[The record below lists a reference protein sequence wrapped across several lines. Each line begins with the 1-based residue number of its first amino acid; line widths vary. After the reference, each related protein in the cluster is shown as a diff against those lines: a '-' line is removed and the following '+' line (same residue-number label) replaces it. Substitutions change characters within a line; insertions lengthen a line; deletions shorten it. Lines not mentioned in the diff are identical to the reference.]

1 MKTKLFFVMIAM
13 MSMAL
18 SSCAQEASLPK
29 FTKVLEVLNRG
40 INVRAEPSTTSA
52 KIGSNPEFLLV
63 IDEDAEWYHAY
74 VLIEGESEGRFLTQP
89 GYVSKKVCKVR
100 EPKALNAD
108 YARNVMPEANLS
120 FCVRKSGRYKDYCI
134 VSYDE
139 YYSRSGLTFLFVG
152 KVYGNYAVG
161 VQRAIEKDYG
171 TERIKSFGDD
181 GELLD
186 IPLARVYPS
195 TADDWNGLTDVEID
209 KLLESL
215 DDDEVNVLLPG
226 RVVYTHRDLE
236 EVTGEGVVC
245 YRYNASGK
253 YDDEE
258 YEEDDV
264 ALSAPTPQ
272 SFEHDRFALKQ
283 LKYNKFVEITKDGV
297 NIRKQP
303 DTKSPRLVAFYD
315 PSEECLDCPAEHR
328 WTTRQV
334 KAGEGKNASSK
345 GMVMPLTGESGDW
358 YQMFIGNINGY
369 YLCEPGYVSKQFCN
383 IVNKKALRL
392 PFDKSDE
399 YTTFNIF
406 MVESGKYKGLCV
418 AIENDGFYDP
428 TLRLGVYYDGMC
440 IFPYSIT
447 YWDSDENKRA
457 YIDNNSLKVKS
468 GALNKFNI
476 TTSTTILD
484 LLMNHLDK
492 MNDGYTTIYTSLYS
506 PMYYDES
513 SYSFV
518 LPTKDVLKN

>member
-1 MKTKLFFVMIAM
+1 MKTKLFFVMIALM
-13 MSMAL
+13 GMTLNGS
-18 SSCAQEASLPK
+18 AQQTAPSE

-40 INVRAEPSTTSA
+40 INVRAEPSTNSK
-52 KIGSNPEFLLV
+52 KIGSDAKYLMVLS
-63 IDEDAEWYHAY
+63 EDAEWYHAV
-74 VLIEGESEGRFLTQP
+74 VLTDGSLEPQG

-100 EPKALNAD
+100 DLPALD
-108 YARNVMPEANLS
+108 ANYINRSLPDAGIRKTVRQS
-120 FCVRKSGRYKDYCI
+120 GKYKGYSIFCFDRAETYTLFFGREC
-134 VSYDE
+134 
-139 YYSRSGLTFLFVG
+139 
-152 KVYGNYAVG
+152 GNYYVG
-161 VQRAIEKDYG
+161 TALECIDPYEEYRFSG
-171 TERIKSFGDD
+171 SD
-181 GELLD
+181 GEQS
-186 IPLARVYPS
+186 ISSVRVQKSEEGMEP
-195 TADDWNGLTDVEID
+195 DWNKLSDYEID
-209 KLLESL
+209 KLLAIESKTFI
-215 DDDEVNVLLPG
+215 LLPG
-226 RVVYTHRDLE
+226 RMTITYRGDTEDSV
-236 EVTGEGVVC
+236 GEGVNI
-245 YRYNASGK
+245 YYWYNASGK
-253 YDDEE
+253 YGHDDKGEHDE
-258 YEEDDV
+258 GGTAV
-264 ALSAPTPQ
+264 SAPAPP

-283 LKYNKFVEITKDGV
+283 LKYDKFVEITKDGV

-358 YQMFIGNINGY
+358 YQMFIGDINGY

-383 IVNKKALRL
+383 IVNKKPLRL

-447 YWDSDENKRA
+447 YWESDENKRA
-457 YIDNNSLKVKS
+457 YIDDNSLNVKM

-492 MNDGYTTIYTSLYS
+492 MNNGYTTIYTSLYS